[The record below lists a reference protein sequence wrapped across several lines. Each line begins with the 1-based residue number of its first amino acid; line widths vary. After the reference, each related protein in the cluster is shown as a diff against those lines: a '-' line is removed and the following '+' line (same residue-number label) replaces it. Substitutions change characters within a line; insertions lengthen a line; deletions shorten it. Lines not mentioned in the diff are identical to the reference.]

1 MRKTLTVSL
10 LFLSFAALAFA
21 DEWNKTF
28 PVTAKPDLQL
38 VTDDANLNVISSDA
52 KEVRVNVTTRGWRI
66 PDDLKVVEHQDG
78 NRVSVEV
85 RMVHKDHVSWGF
97 NRSIRV
103 DVTVPR
109 ETDLNLHTGDGN
121 VVVDSVKGAAHI
133 QTGDG
138 NVDLTG
144 LDGGLNA
151 STGDGNLK
159 VRGRF
164 DELTLH
170 TGDGNMAVY
179 AEQGSKATSSWILRT
194 GDGNL
199 DVHLPDG
206 FSADLDAHTGDGRIT
221 SDLPITTNG
230 QLRENELRGKLNNG
244 GNTLELR
251 SGDGSIRLSRM

>member
-1 MRKTLTVSL
+1 MRKILIVSL
-10 LFLSFAALAFA
+10 FLFGLATVAFA

-28 PVTAKPDLQL
+28 PVTGKPDFRL
-38 VTDDANLNVISSDA
+38 VTDDANLNIVSSDA
-52 KEVRVNVTTRGWRI
+52 KEVRATVTTKGWRI
-66 PDDLKVVEHQDG
+66 PDDIRIVEHQDG
-78 NRVSVEV
+78 NHVSVEV
-85 RMVHKDHVSWGF
+85 RMAHKDHVSFGF

-109 ETDLNLHTGDGN
+109 ETNIDLRTGDGN
-121 VVVDSVKGAAHI
+121 VVVDSVKGTARI

-138 NVDLTG
+138 NVDLRA
-144 LDGGLNA
+144 LDGPLNA

-179 AEQGSKATSSWILRT
+179 VESGSKATSSWVLRT

-221 SDLPITTNG
+221 SDFPVTTSG
-230 QLRENELRGKLNNG
+230 ERHENELRGKLNSG
-244 GNTLELR
+244 GSTLELR
-251 SGDGSIRLSRM
+251 SGDGTIHLSRM